1 MCFPAQLQSN
11 LTQRK
16 SKLLTEGVNSKPAN
30 LASPPDAFP
39 IQIVSLAFQTFEA
52 TLHLMRDI

>member
-30 LASPPDAFP
+30 LADAFP